1 MKSKIRI
8 FIAILSLFAI
18 LSCKKEVENT
28 ELVEPTTE
36 ELANEVMNSADSL
49 SNVINEGVE
58 SDLKEMDCDQTLSD
72 YEHFMTEY
80 IEFMNKYK
88 KNPTDPS
95 FLVDYQRLMTE
106 SNEWTTKI
114 GSCAKD
120 PAFASKFSAIQIK
133 IANNIAN

>member
-28 ELVEPTTE
+28 ELVEPTTD
-36 ELANEVMNSADSL
+36 ELVDEVLNSTDSL
-49 SNVINEGVE
+49 SNELDETI
-58 SDLKEMDCDQTLSD
+58 SDELSDCDVILSD
-72 YEHFMTEY
+72 YEEFMIEY
-80 IEFMNKYK
+80 VEFMNEYK
-88 KNPTDPS
+88 ENPTDAAL
-95 FLVDYQRLMTE
+95 LVDYQRLMSESTE
-106 SNEWTTKI
+106 WSTKI
-114 GSCAKD
+114 GSCSKD